1 MDKCIK
7 LLFHINEIPE
17 MASQSKLL
25 IEIEDTTTKRFSN
38 SYHLTDGMNFS
49 VFARE
54 RKEDS
59 DSPVSGSTE
68 MND

>member
-1 MDKCIK
+1 
-7 LLFHINEIPE
+7 
-17 MASQSKLL
+17 MASQSKVL

-49 VFARE
+49 VFVRE

>member
-49 VFARE
+49 VFVRE
-54 RKEDS
+54 RKGNS
-59 DSPVSGSTE
+59 ASPVSGSTE